1 MKLNTFS
8 ICGRCN
14 RTGQLGIAVS
24 TAIPNVGNKVPKI
37 YPIIGAI
44 ASQAELDLT
53 LSSIGFESLKKG
65 KSANE
70 SLNIILSNANRIEYR
85 QFGIVDNNG
94 ESAAWTGKDC
104 DGWAGHLNEKNVSVQ
119 GNLLESEDVITN
131 MYDTFQNTTELDLK
145 TRLMKSL
152 ESGEK
157 YGGDKR
163 DNLIKSAALIIYSN
177 KKYPL
182 FDFRVNRHDFPVE
195 ELKKQII
202 R

>member
-104 DGWAGHLNEKNVSVQ
+104 DGWAGHLNEKNHQVFLAVHYW
-119 GNLLESEDVITN
+119 E
-131 MYDTFQNTTELDLK
+131 QN
-145 TRLMKSL
+145 
-152 ESGEK
+152 
-157 YGGDKR
+157 
-163 DNLIKSAALIIYSN
+163 
-177 KKYPL
+177 
-182 FDFRVNRHDFPVE
+182 
-195 ELKKQII
+195 
-202 R
+202 